1 MNTINQNSLLS
12 AMKTMQAVAEGKGQ
26 AVSTDAQQNNDFQS
40 LMSKLIDS
48 VNDAEMTSSRLKK
61 AYELGDKDVNLT
73 QVMIASQKSEIS
85 FQALLQVRNKLLSAY
100 QEIMRIQI

>member
-1 MNTINQNSLLS
+1 MNTIDQSSLLN
-12 AMKTMQAVAEGKGQ
+12 AMKTMQAAASGGDLSATQEIHKNG
-26 AVSTDAQQNNDFQS
+26 DFQV
-40 LMSKLIDS
+40 LINKLINS
-48 VNDAEMTSSRLKK
+48 VNESQETSSRLKK
-61 AYELGDKDVNLT
+61 AYELGDKNVNLT

>member
-1 MNTINQNSLLS
+1 MNTINQNALLD
-12 AMKTMQAVAEGKGQ
+12 AMKTMQVTAEAKGQ
-26 AVSTDAQQNNDFQS
+26 AIPNDMRQQNDFQS
-40 LMSKLIDS
+40 VMSKLIDT

>member
-1 MNTINQNSLLS
+1 MNTIDQSALLN
-12 AMKTMQAVAEGKGQ
+12 AMKSMQASAAASGPTGANQ
-26 AVSTDAQQNNDFQS
+26 TQGNDDFQS
-40 LMSKLIDS
+40 LIGKLLDS
-48 VNDAEMTSSRLKK
+48 VNDAEETSSNLKK
-61 AYELGDKDVNLT
+61 AYELGDKGISLT

>member
-1 MNTINQNSLLS
+1 MNTINQNTLVN
-12 AMKTMQAVAEGKGQ
+12 AMKAMQEAASGNS
-26 AVSTDAQQNNDFQS
+26 APATNNIQNATDFQS
-40 LMSKLIDS
+40 LISKLIDS
-48 VNDAEMTSSRLKK
+48 VNEAEQTSSQLKNS
-61 AYELGDKDVNLT
+61 YELGDKGVSLT

>member
-1 MNTINQNSLLS
+1 MNTINQNTLLD
-12 AMKTMQAVAEGKGQ
+12 AMKTMQASAAGGSISNKKV
-26 AVSTDAQQNNDFQS
+26 AQQDNDFQA
-40 LMSKLIDS
+40 LISGLINS
-48 VNDAEMTSSRLKK
+48 VNDAEMTSSKLKE
-61 AYELGDKDVNLT
+61 AYELGDKGVNLT

>member
-1 MNTINQNSLLS
+1 MNTINQNTLVNTMKAMQEAASGNS
-12 AMKTMQAVAEGKGQ
+12 APATNNI
-26 AVSTDAQQNNDFQS
+26 QNATDFQS
-40 LMSKLIDS
+40 LISKLIDS
-48 VNDAEMTSSRLKK
+48 VNEAEQTSSQLKNS
-61 AYELGDKDVNLT
+61 YELGDKGVSLT

>member
-12 AMKTMQAVAEGKGQ
+12 AMKAMQEAAGSSIPVAN
-26 AVSTDAQQNNDFQS
+26 DNQQNNDFHAI
-40 LMSKLIDS
+40 MKNLIDS
-48 VNDAEMTSSRLKK
+48 VNAAEQTSSKLKS
-61 AYELGDKDVNLT
+61 AYELGDKNVSLT
-73 QVMIASQKSEIS
+73 QLMIASQKSEIS